1 MCRVSLKDKIRKEI
15 GLGWCNIDGAFWPE
29 LLGIIVKTSS
39 LCSVQATKEV
49 AELAA
54 GMQRLQAFIYVST
67 CYVNAHHPKGSH
79 IEEAFY
85 PLVMRSSERTVDHAE
100 LASRLA
106 ALPPGRAEKAVSPLV
121 IITVT
126 LCCRGIMMSSRFS
139 LQEESLRHKRGS
151 ENLHWALG
159 RGADPAHHC
168 KRLPHKIE
176 RSVLHPPACDMQAQA
191 VLKEVGLPN
200 SYTMT
205 KHMAEGLVAD
215 MHAAGALPA
224 AIVRPSI
231 IGCCAQDP
239 APGYIGNAA
248 GLTSAILAVVS
259 GEHIPIASTLHV

>member
-1 MCRVSLKDKIRKEI
+1 M
-15 GLGWCNIDGAFWPE
+15 
-29 LLGIIVKTSS
+29 KTSS

-139 LQEESLRHKRGS
+139 CRENHSDTNMALKSCTGPWAGVSIPPITARVFLVNLKRES
-151 ENLHWALG
+151 
-159 RGADPAHHC
+159 
-168 KRLPHKIE
+168 
-176 RSVLHPPACDMQAQA
+176 
-191 VLKEVGLPN
+191 
-200 SYTMT
+200 
-205 KHMAEGLVAD
+205 
-215 MHAAGALPA
+215 
-224 AIVRPSI
+224 
-231 IGCCAQDP
+231 
-239 APGYIGNAA
+239 
-248 GLTSAILAVVS
+248 
-259 GEHIPIASTLHV
+259 